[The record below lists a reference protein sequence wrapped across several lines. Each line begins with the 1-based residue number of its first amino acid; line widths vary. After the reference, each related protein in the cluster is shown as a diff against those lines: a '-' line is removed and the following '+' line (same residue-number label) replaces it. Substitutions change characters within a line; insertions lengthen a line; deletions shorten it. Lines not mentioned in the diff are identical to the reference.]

1 MALFQL
7 LQEADS
13 WLFLDTQPT
22 GILTEDVVREG
33 VARATA
39 ASQAPSFP
47 TKELIPSQLRRVCQR
62 LPCAGGIRSC
72 GKIRRFRI
80 LEKKLLDSFGRRV

>member
-33 VARATA
+33 LARATA

-47 TKELIPSQLRRVCQR
+47 TKELIPSQLKKSLPAIALCRRYQELRKNQKVPHSRQ
-62 LPCAGGIRSC
+62 
-72 GKIRRFRI
+72 
-80 LEKKLLDSFGRRV
+80 EVT